1 MVRQVAGRRRPAAPR
16 SPACPRRLRASR
28 LSAPRVRRSP
38 RPPRSPPAAAAATA
52 RCSAPQPSSEP
63 RRRQAAGPAPSHSRQ
78 GGGVC
83 AATGEGRGGSGRVRT
98 PGGVGPGRAP
108 RGRLSWRRAG
118 SRPEGANPHCE
129 RWEAAP
135 PPGAAE
141 QTDFLER
148 GLAWVWAGFNLGD
161 CSRLLAPRRGA
172 REEPRVPGPG
182 FPWFE
187 SGLLTPPNPVARPSL
202 LVAELV
208 GEKQQES
215 SRERRRTGARAQEE
229 ALPLRRVSR
238 PAWLI
243 LQIGGK
249 RGARGGVRDRLG
261 RSRRG

>member
-1 MVRQVAGRRRPAAPR
+1 MCAPR
-16 SPACPRRLRASR
+16 L
-28 LSAPRVRRSP
+28 
-38 RPPRSPPAAAAATA
+38 
-52 RCSAPQPSSEP
+52 
-63 RRRQAAGPAPSHSRQ
+63 
-78 GGGVC
+78 
-83 AATGEGRGGSGRVRT
+83 GRGGGGQGGCGRL
-98 PGGVGPGRAP
+98 GASGPGARRGDGCHGDGQAPAP
-108 RGRLSWRRAG
+108 RARTRIVSAGRQLLGPERR
-118 SRPEGANPHCE
+118 SR
-129 RWEAAP
+129 RTFWK
-135 PPGAAE
+135 
-141 QTDFLER
+141 R

-187 SGLLTPPNPVARPSL
+187 SGLLTPLNPVARPSL

-249 RGARGGVRDRLG
+249 RGHEVELRDRLG